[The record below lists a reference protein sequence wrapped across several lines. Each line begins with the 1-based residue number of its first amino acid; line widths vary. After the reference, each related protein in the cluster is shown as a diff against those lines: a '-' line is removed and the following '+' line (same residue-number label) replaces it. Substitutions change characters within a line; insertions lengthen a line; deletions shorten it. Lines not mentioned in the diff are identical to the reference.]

1 MIEMAR
7 KNDYNY
13 FDAFAKLSKFSY
25 DLAITLN
32 ETLTNF
38 DPKLI
43 TNKVTE
49 AHAIEHNA
57 DIAKHEIMNRLVKEF
72 LPPIEREDITSL
84 TQEIDDVTDSVEDVL
99 IYIDMFNIQ
108 KIRPEILK
116 FTQLIVDCCK
126 ALDEAL
132 DEFKNFK
139 SSKTLRDKIIEI
151 NHLEENGDAL
161 YVDSMRNL
169 YHTSTDPIELMCWTE
184 ILHRLE
190 RCCDNCEDVANIIES
205 IVMKNS

>member
-1 MIEMAR
+1 MAR
-7 KNDYNY
+7 KSDYNY
-13 FDAFAKLSKFSY
+13 FDAFANLSKFSY
-25 DLAITLN
+25 NLAISLN
-32 ETLTNF
+32 ETLKNF
-38 DPKLI
+38 DPNFI
-43 TNKVTE
+43 TGKVTE

-57 DIAKHEIMNRLVKEF
+57 DIAKHDIMNRLVKEF

-108 KIRPEILK
+108 SIRPEILK
-116 FTQLIVDCCK
+116 FTQLIVQCCK

-132 DEFKNFK
+132 EEFKNFK
-139 SSKTLRDKIIEI
+139 SSKKLRDKIIEI
-151 NHLEENGDAL
+151 NRLEEDGDAL

-169 YHTSTDPIELMCWTE
+169 YHTSKDPIELMCWTE
-184 ILHRLE
+184 VLHRLE
-190 RCCDNCEDVANIIES
+190 KCCDNCEDVADILES